1 MSRSPPPVPGSDKTD
16 KSDRMPRDLA
26 TDEKISIL
34 DPRRFTP
41 TLHANLVGE
50 ILSLKRDQEEKRKV
64 IEGLEAHLQTTRD
77 EEDDIHATLQ
87 TTAKENRSLKRQ
99 LALLEGGTSSAL
111 AELARERDEAIET
124 AAENKRRLE
133 AAQKKL
139 KLQEESAENTQGSW
153 TKDKNEWED
162 ERRKLD
168 RKIHVLETRLKTVLE
183 EVAASYMAMN
193 DPSSQPIAEEDAED
207 KGRDSDTGSI
217 RSMSLRYSILQ
228 KPNGHSLA
236 DELDF
241 DDESDYGTEA
251 NGRDSVMSNYRHMR
265 ADSRASTIAKF
276 HRRHNSG
283 DSLIRTGSLTRGRF
297 QQMQKDGLLNGII
310 QETEELTSPAPS
322 KVSYTDTGVQY
333 SPPPSPILSASKG
346 PTPEPKRVTAMA
358 AKWEKQYEEI
368 STEANSR
375 RKRISI
381 AKPLA
386 IQAPTS
392 SQKLMV
398 STGAQTSTAP
408 ISPPRTPRSPE
419 QASIP
424 PKANEAP
431 VLVSIGTQTEIPAAP
446 RPVTP
451 PDTALAIP
459 SIAIIPP
466 NTRPSTPKKPLL
478 PQLQKDFGC
487 QVSIAA
493 VPMTTVGV
501 QTEEIRVDQRLDQ
514 LPVHLHPSTITSRP
528 TSPAESAQKPNDPNG
543 HFTPVPGNIPARN
556 PKRLTNSSQRSVS
569 ALSASPRGSVD
580 LENGECTMSPVA
592 STRKASTRISNMF
605 TAFHDISSGDEMDDF
620 GDVDPSDSE
629 FRTALSA
636 PRAVKSPEPGRST
649 PASSP
654 SSPETVVQG
663 RVSTDKTPPSPLG
676 NTNIYNAYK
685 LSGNQG
691 VAMPD
696 RSSSMKSGLQPSS
709 MSSSRVG
716 GMRKAAMIQNGINT
730 HQEDDPPFPIPK
742 RESSR
747 YPISMTGN
755 PNELATP
762 KNHRARGRGHRH
774 QNSGTTANTATTEA
788 TLGVQSNGSSQAA
801 NGVVDAIAQTMV
813 GEWMF
818 KYVRRRKSFGMG
830 ADNSGRDDSSNDRH
844 KRWVWLAPYE
854 RAILWSS
861 KQPSSGSALLGAKSG
876 RKLAIQSVL
885 DVKDDNPPPKG
896 QLAVF
901 NRSILILTPQRA
913 LKFTAIN
920 ADRHYLWLTA
930 LSFLAHSQQE
940 VPEIPATIAAPK
952 AQPQSQQQ
960 QQQEAPDFQPLPPK
974 QSRTRP
980 RIRDSIRLAKSHNPV
995 LSPPRPT
1002 GGIGA
1007 TMSSQHRTL
1016 SDRTISP
1023 MPSIPDVP
1031 TNFLPSSGGM
1041 AYRPDSVDR
1050 DVVSRDAAEPPVIS
1064 RFGRE
1069 QPQQQAPMPSFHGRK
1084 RSNTGGRVPPPLSFR
1099 GFGAGPGH
1107 SVMDSQ
1113 STGMSDFGFAG
1124 PKTADLTSWRETP
1137 SETSSV
1143 RTSSQANLFEA
1154 IGTMRMEAFISPL
1167 AYSRFEGEGGLNY
1180 PDVARRRNKE
1190 ARRQKSRSRSRSRT
1204 REGGLAR
1211 GGVAGWREEYTG
1223 YLAAAGRGRRES
1235 GYGGRDNG
1243 YRTAGEEEL
1252 RGRRNPFEGF

>member
-1 MSRSPPPVPGSDKTD
+1 MTPPGRISRSPPPVPGSDKTD

-87 TTAKENRSLKRQ
+87 NTAKENRSLKRQ

-111 AELARERDEAIET
+111 SELARERDEAVEGASET
-124 AAENKRRLE
+124 KRRLE
-133 AAQKKL
+133 NAQKKL
-139 KLQEESAENTQGSW
+139 KLQEESAENAQASW
-153 TKDKNEWED
+153 ANDKNEWEE
-162 ERRKLD
+162 ERRKME

-193 DPSSQPIAEEDAED
+193 DQSGQPVEEEDVED

-217 RSMSLRYSILQ
+217 RSMSLRYSVLQ

-241 DDESDYGTEA
+241 DDESEYGTDA
-251 NGRDSVMSNYRHMR
+251 NGRDSVMSNFRHMR
-265 ADSRASTIAKF
+265 ADSRASTIAKY

-283 DSLIRTGSLTRGRF
+283 DSLIRPGSVTRGRL
-297 QQMQKDGLLNGII
+297 MLQKEGLLDRII
-310 QETEELTSPAPS
+310 QEAEEPTSPAPS

-333 SPPPSPILSASKG
+333 SPPPSPVLTASKA
-346 PTPEPKRVTAMA
+346 PTPEPKRVTALA
-358 AKWEKQYEEI
+358 ARWEKQNEEI

-386 IQAPTS
+386 IQAPLS
-392 SQKLMV
+392 NQKLMV
-398 STGAQTSTAP
+398 STGAQTSTVP
-408 ISPPRTPRSPE
+408 MSPPRTPKSPE
-419 QASIP
+419 QEP
-424 PKANEAP
+424 LRPKANESP
-431 VLVSIGTQTEIPAAP
+431 VLVSVGTQTEAPAAP

-451 PDTALAIP
+451 PDIALAIP
-459 SIAIIPP
+459 SIAIHPP

-478 PQLQKDFGC
+478 PQLQRDFGC

-528 TSPAESAQKPNDPNG
+528 TSPAESAQKPVHPSG

-556 PKRLTNSSQRSVS
+556 PKRLTSSSQRSVS
-569 ALSASPRGSVD
+569 ALSASPHGSVD
-580 LENGECTMSPVA
+580 LESGERTISPVA
-592 STRKASTRISNMF
+592 STRKASTRINNMF

-620 GDVDPSDSE
+620 ADVDQSDSE

-654 SSPETVVQG
+654 SSPETVIQG
-663 RVSTDKTPPSPLG
+663 RVSTEKTPPSPLG

-696 RSSSMKSGLQPSS
+696 RNSSMKSGLQPSS

-716 GMRKAAMIQNGINT
+716 GMRKAAMIQSGINT

-747 YPISMTGN
+747 YPVSMTGMRSSDN
-755 PNELATP
+755 RSPTRNEPFHRRGSRTGVYRSNSSRKGRSSAAVPHARNRNRRKGSRSPSPQVPSTPTVPPLPNNSNEIATP
-762 KNHRARGRGHRH
+762 KNHRARGRGHRQ
-774 QNSGTTANTATTEA
+774 QNSVTTANTATTEA
-788 TLGVQSNGSSQAA
+788 TMGVQSNSSSQAA
-801 NGVVDAIAQTMV
+801 NGVVDAIAQAMV

-876 RKLAIQSVL
+876 RK
-885 DVKDDNPPPKG
+885 
-896 QLAVF
+896 
-901 NRSILILTPQRA
+901 
-913 LKFTAIN
+913 
-920 ADRHYLWLTA
+920 
-930 LSFLAHSQQE
+930 
-940 VPEIPATIAAPK
+940 
-952 AQPQSQQQ
+952 
-960 QQQEAPDFQPLPPK
+960 
-974 QSRTRP
+974 
-980 RIRDSIRLAKSHNPV
+980 
-995 LSPPRPT
+995 
-1002 GGIGA
+1002 
-1007 TMSSQHRTL
+1007 
-1016 SDRTISP
+1016 
-1023 MPSIPDVP
+1023 
-1031 TNFLPSSGGM
+1031 
-1041 AYRPDSVDR
+1041 
-1050 DVVSRDAAEPPVIS
+1050 
-1064 RFGRE
+1064 
-1069 QPQQQAPMPSFHGRK
+1069 
-1084 RSNTGGRVPPPLSFR
+1084 
-1099 GFGAGPGH
+1099 
-1107 SVMDSQ
+1107 
-1113 STGMSDFGFAG
+1113 
-1124 PKTADLTSWRETP
+1124 
-1137 SETSSV
+1137 
-1143 RTSSQANLFEA
+1143 
-1154 IGTMRMEAFISPL
+1154 RM
-1167 AYSRFEGEGGLNY
+1167 
-1180 PDVARRRNKE
+1180 
-1190 ARRQKSRSRSRSRT
+1190 
-1204 REGGLAR
+1204 
-1211 GGVAGWREEYTG
+1211 
-1223 YLAAAGRGRRES
+1223 
-1235 GYGGRDNG
+1235 
-1243 YRTAGEEEL
+1243 
-1252 RGRRNPFEGF
+1252 